1 MREYEVGTK
10 GSVVRRRID
19 RHDLGMLKRVLAA
32 LLWFYAGWYAGNVL
46 ADLVG
51 VSMMLGPIIGA
62 AAAALV
68 AGDPRRIIWTARNLA
83 QPVTI
88 TEPTADPV

>member
-1 MREYEVGTK
+1 
-10 GSVVRRRID
+10 
-19 RHDLGMLKRVLAA
+19 MLKRVLAA

-46 ADLVG
+46 ADLFG
-51 VSMMLGPIIGA
+51 VSMLLGPIIGA

-88 TEPTADPV
+88 TEPTPDPI